1 MPGYFPALYEVIS
14 CHLIT
19 EMKINSDLEPTTDAT
34 EVERRLNRSDS
45 IVEPPVPTAQEQRQR
60 LLKERLAIHT
70 EFINQVRGRIDSD
83 LVISF
88 CCSVPPNKDICLSM
102 RILHSSMA
110 TSKSKK

>member
-19 EMKINSDLEPTTDAT
+19 EMKINSDLEPTTDAA

-45 IVEPPVPTAQEQRQR
+45 IVEPPIPTALEQRQR

-70 EFINQVRGRIDSD
+70 EFINQVIIRLDSD
-83 LVISF
+83 LVMSC
-88 CCSVPPNKDICLSM
+88 CCSVAPNKNI
-102 RILHSSMA
+102 
-110 TSKSKK
+110 